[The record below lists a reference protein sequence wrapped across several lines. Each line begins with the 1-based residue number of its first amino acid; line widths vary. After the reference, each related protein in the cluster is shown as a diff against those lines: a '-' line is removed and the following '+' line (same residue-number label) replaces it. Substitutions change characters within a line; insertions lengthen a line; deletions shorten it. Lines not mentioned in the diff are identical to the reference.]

1 MARKLRVAGFAIVLL
16 AAAGLVVWGLHGG
29 MASSTRGP
37 AQPVVAAADPQG
49 PSSCETALG
58 LAPGV
63 IEVSSRAD
71 APGRGRDNTAAG
83 CGAQAPDD
91 CCPDPSADCCPDPS
105 ADCCPDAADDCC
117 PGDSADCCPGDS
129 ADCCPDASADCCPD
143 PSADC
148 CPDAPADCCP
158 IGPGDC
164 CSPDAAD
171 EMGAARRDV

>member
-71 APGRGRDNTAAG
+71 APGRDNTAAG
-83 CGAQAPDD
+83 CGAHAPDD
-91 CCPDPSADCCPDPS
+91 CCPDDSADCCPDPS
-105 ADCCPDAADDCC
+105 ADCCPDD
-117 PGDSADCCPGDS
+117 
-129 ADCCPDASADCCPD
+129 
-143 PSADC
+143 SADC

-158 IGPGDC
+158 IRPGDC

-171 EMGAARRDV
+171 EMEAARRDV